1 VKRILVTGADGFTGG
16 HLVGEFLA
24 HGCEVHGM
32 LREPPKPDQRLPD
45 CNRFHVADLDDT
57 AALRAAVDASRPDA
71 VIHLAA
77 ISFVGHDNVEAIYR
91 TNLIGTHN
99 LLSALA
105 AATLTPASVLLVSS
119 ANVYGSAAEGIIDES
134 AIPAPANDYAV
145 SKLAMEHLSRLW
157 ADRLPIT
164 LVRPFN
170 FIGRGQSPSFLV
182 PKIIDHCRRRASV
195 IELGNLDIERDFSD
209 VRTVCEVYRRLLQN
223 PAPGRIFNVCSGI
236 GHGLRDILGIVSALT
251 GWVPQV
257 RVNPA
262 FVRAHEVPRLV
273 GSKQAL
279 ESHIGAVEGPKLRET
294 LAWMLED

>member
-1 VKRILVTGADGFTGG
+1 VKRILVTGADGFAGG
-16 HLVGEFLA
+16 HLVRELQA
-24 HGCEVHGM
+24 QDCEVEGV
-32 LREPPKPDQRLPD
+32 LREPPRAGQPLPP
-45 CNRFHVADLDDT
+45 CNRFHVADLEDQ
-57 AALRAAVDASRPDA
+57 AALRVAVEASRPDA
-71 VIHLAA
+71 VVHLAA
-77 ISFVGHDNVEAIYR
+77 ISFVGHDNIEAIYR

-99 LLSALA
+99 LLA
-105 AATLTPASVLLVSS
+105 AIVAAGATPGSVLLVSS
-119 ANVYGSAAEGIIDES
+119 ANVYGSAAEGVIDES

-157 ADRLPIT
+157 SDRLPIT

-170 FIGRGQSPSFLV
+170 FIGRGQAPSFLL
-182 PKIIDHCRRRASV
+182 PKIIDHCRRRAPV

-209 VRTVCEVYRRLLQN
+209 VRSVCEVYRRLLQK

-236 GHGLRDILGIVSALT
+236 GHGLRDILGIVSELT
-251 GWVPQV
+251 GWVPEV

-279 ESHIGAVEGPKLRET
+279 EAHIGAVQGPTLRET